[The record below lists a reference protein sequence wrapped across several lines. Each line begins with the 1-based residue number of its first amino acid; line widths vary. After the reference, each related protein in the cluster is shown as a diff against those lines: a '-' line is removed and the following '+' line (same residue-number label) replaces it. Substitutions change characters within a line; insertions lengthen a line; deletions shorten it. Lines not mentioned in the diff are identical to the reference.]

1 MMGVQAA
8 IFTPRQQNPTHSWE
22 FNSSERRCWASGGEE
37 NRRGGSR
44 RLHSTRRPGCE
55 GNHQADG
62 HAGHHQDAHDPEYA
76 LAKGNRCSFAAH
88 VTHRRMRVTIGRL
101 KSSSLGTSCR
111 ASPRGLG
118 PRGIGLAL
126 TPPPTPS
133 PLPLR
138 RERGGGGGAAAGGGV
153 RSAKAD
159 HWPQAQKGDFQSPPE
174 YNPNYIPFRKVDN
187 HAP

>member
-1 MMGVQAA
+1 MMGAQAA
-8 IFTPRQQNPTHSWE
+8 VFTPRQQNPTNSWE

-62 HAGHHQDAHDPEYA
+62 HADHHQDAHDPEYA
-76 LAKGNRCSFAAH
+76 LATGNRCSFTTH

-111 ASPRGLG
+111 ASPR
-118 PRGIGLAL
+118 RAL
-126 TPPPTPS
+126 PEGCRPPPAPFKGG
-133 PLPLR
+133 R
-138 RERGGGGGAAAGGGV
+138 RRPTTGRRPKKV
-153 RSAKAD
+153 TSSHRL
-159 HWPQAQKGDFQSPPE
+159 
-174 YNPNYIPFRKVDN
+174 NTIPIISHSDKVDN